1 MKDWISKRL
10 HEASTWRGLVWLLA
24 AAGITISPEI
34 ADAVAILGL
43 ALAGLLDVLIREKI
57 RDGE

>member
-10 HEASTWRGLVWLLA
+10 HESSTWRGVVWLLA
-24 AAGITISPEI
+24 AAGFTISPELT
-34 ADAVAILGL
+34 DAFAVLGL
-43 ALAGLLDVLIREKI
+43 ALAGLLDVLIREKT